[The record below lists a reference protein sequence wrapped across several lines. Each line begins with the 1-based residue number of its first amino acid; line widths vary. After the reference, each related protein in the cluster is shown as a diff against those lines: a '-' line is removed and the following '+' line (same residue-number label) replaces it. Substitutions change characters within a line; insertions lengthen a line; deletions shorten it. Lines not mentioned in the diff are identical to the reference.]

1 VGVADYVGVAEADL
15 NIDSLDAATLWKVRE
30 FCDGALLPERL
41 IPRASGSKAFCGR
54 RLVS

>member
-1 VGVADYVGVAEADL
+1 MGVADYVGVAEADL